1 MRHHWGDI
9 EEARAQIDPE
19 RIQPPKPPPVP
30 PRVPSSLARGW
41 LEAKLLGKPELR
53 WRRQLLEPIPPK
65 LRAVLFYLVARG
77 EPLARSEIEE
87 LFWGP
92 KSGHSLRQALYQ
104 LHALPGAEGWL
115 SINREVTVKATSDL
129 AAFEAAVNGRHYKR
143 ALEIWQAAH
152 PPAQSRAALLWGFEL
167 DHAPAFSDWLEV
179 ERARIEMLYLEALEH
194 RALELEEEEKHAQA
208 LALVQTL
215 LREDPLNDSA
225 YRAAMRLC
233 YRMGRLEEAQLYF
246 EHCRRIL
253 LEELGV
259 EPPIETV
266 TLALNLRMA
275 NGLLQP
281 RTPTLRQVLHQLPD
295 PRSRNGQRYELVP
308 LMSLVLLA
316 SLSGAH
322 SLRDIARFGRDHPD
336 LLHKLGFHRQT
347 PPGRSTLCEFLRRL
361 DLPQLR
367 HVLSSVAPLPSAAKH
382 EGGSKEANALGLIEA
397 WALELRYRL
406 EFAEA
411 GWLTAA
417 LERLGWS
424 GLLVWVWVWTELG
437 LLGPPMP

>member
-1 MRHHWGDI
+1 MPHHWADI
-9 EEARAQIDPE
+9 EEPRAQIDSR
-19 RIQPPKPPPVP
+19 RIVSPKLHPVFP
-30 PRVPSSLARGW
+30 QALSDSAGGC
-41 LEAKLLGKPELR
+41 LEAKLLGRPELH
-53 WRRQLLEPIPPK
+53 WRGQPLEPIPPK

-104 LHALPGAEGWL
+104 LHALPGAERWL
-115 SINREVTVKATSDL
+115 RSSKEVSLKVTSDL
-129 AAFEAAVNGRHYKR
+129 AAFEIAVNGRRYKQ

-152 PPAQSRAALLWGFEL
+152 PPARSRSALLWGFEL
-167 DHAPAFSDWLEV
+167 DHVPAFGDWLEV
-179 ERARIEMLYLEALEH
+179 ERARIEMLYLETLEH

-246 EHCRRIL
+246 ERCRRVL

-259 EPPIETV
+259 EPPVETV
-266 TLALNLRMA
+266 ALAHSLKVVIGQLHP
-275 NGLLQP
+275 QIP
-281 RTPTLRQVLHQLPD
+281 SFRQVLQQLPD
-295 PRSRNGQRYELVP
+295 PRSRHGRRYELVS
-308 LMSLVLLA
+308 LMGLVLLA

-336 LLHKLGFHRQT
+336 LLQKLGFHRQT
-347 PPGRSTLCEFLRRL
+347 PPGRSALCEFLRRL
-361 DLPQLR
+361 DLSQLQQA
-367 HVLSSVAPLPSAAKH
+367 LSSVAPLPRATER
-382 EGGSKEANALGLIEA
+382 EGGPREVNALELIGMWALGL
-397 WALELRYRL
+397 RHRL
-406 EFAEA
+406 ESAEA
-411 GWLTAA
+411 SWLTAV

-424 GLLVWVWVWTELG
+424 GFLVWIWVWTEAG
-437 LLGPPMP
+437 LLGLSTP